1 MLIHDDI
8 FYWEGFGGKLRLGSG
23 KCRLRIFDLTADE
36 KKGLAHLKPIIAVL
50 TDIPESKMSV
60 KSCASHIATTLTQKF
75 DIDPQRM
82 LFLEYYPRVTYGSK
96 NEREIPERYDAVDF
110 VWHGEKAMHPKWRML
125 GPPMLDVVKN
135 QMKEI

>member
-8 FYWEGFGGKLRLGSG
+8 FSWEGFGGELRLGSG
-23 KCRLRIFDLTADE
+23 KCRLQIFDLTAGGI
-36 KKGLAHLKPIIAVL
+36 KGLAHLKPIIVVVS
-50 TDIPESKMSV
+50 DIPESKMSV

-82 LFLEYYPRVTYGSK
+82 LFLEYYPRVTYGSQ

-125 GPPMLDVVKN
+125 RPPMLDVVKN
-135 QMKEI
+135 QMKAI